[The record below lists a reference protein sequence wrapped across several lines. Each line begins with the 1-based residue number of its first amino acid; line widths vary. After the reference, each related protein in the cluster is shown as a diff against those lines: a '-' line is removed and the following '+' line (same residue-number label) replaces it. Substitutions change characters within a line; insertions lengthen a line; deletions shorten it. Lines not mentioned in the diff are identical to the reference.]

1 MGPWILNV
9 LIFLPA
15 GGALVAL
22 VTPKA
27 YTEQVKNFGL
37 LVALVEL
44 GLAIAL
50 IIGFKTNTAGFQFVT
65 NQSWISTLGISW
77 HIGVDGI
84 SLFLV
89 GITALVFLVAMAGPP
104 IIGDAKAFMLW
115 MLLLEAACIATFL
128 AMDLFV
134 FFIMFEI
141 TLVPGYFLI
150 AGWGRGLRRS
160 YAAFKFFIYTFA
172 GSAFLLVGIL
182 SLWFLVGR
190 KTGQYNFDLIAL
202 TRTASQLPLTDQKLI
217 LLSFVAAFAVKIPL
231 VPFHTWLPDA
241 YTEAPTAGS
250 MVLGGILFKLG
261 AYGILRFGVFIFPHA
276 AIDLAPL
283 LLTMAAVGIIYGF
296 IVAAVQRDLKRL
308 VAYGSIADVG
318 FIVLGVFAFTNQG
331 ISGAVFEMINHGL
344 ITGAMFLLVG
354 MVWERRRTYKIAEL
368 GGLQKAA
375 PLLGWAFVVVIMAS
389 IGLPGLNGFIG
400 EFLVLI
406 GTFITHR
413 WWAVVA
419 TSGVVLGAVYLLW
432 AYQRVFQGPALAAN
446 AAVRDLSWRER
457 GAILPLIAGIVFLG
471 VYPSPVL
478 NRINPSVR
486 HLIAHVQAADPAF
499 KIPLKGAGTQVYAV
513 PANQVVDPSAGGSGP
528 ATAAAITR
536 GGTAAT
542 GRTAGLTAGG
552 GQ

>member
-1 MGPWILNV
+1 VGPWILNALV
-9 LIFLPA
+9 FLPA

-22 VTPKA
+22 LIPKSRS
-27 YTEQVKNFGL
+27 EQAKMFGL
-37 LVALVEL
+37 LVGLVEL

-50 IIGFKTNTAGFQFVT
+50 IIGFKSNTAGFQFVT
-65 NQSWISTLGISW
+65 DQSWIPTLGISW
-77 HIGVDGI
+77 HLGVDGI

-89 GITALVFLVAMAGPP
+89 GITALVFLVAMAGPR
-104 IIGDAKAFMLW
+104 IVGDGRAFMVW
-115 MLLLEAACIATFL
+115 MLLMEAACIGTFL

-150 AGWGRGLRRS
+150 AGWGRGLHRS

-190 KTGQYNFDLIAL
+190 QTGHYNFDLIDL
-202 TRTASQLPLTDQKLI
+202 TRSASHLPLSDQKWI

-283 LLTMAAVGIIYGF
+283 LLTMAAVGIVYGF
-296 IVAAVQRDLKRL
+296 IVAAVQKDLKRL

-318 FIVLGVFAFTNQG
+318 FIVLGIFAFTSQG

-344 ITGAMFLLVG
+344 ITGAMFFLVG
-354 MVWERRRTYKIAEL
+354 MVWERRRTYRIAEL

-375 PLLGWAFVVVIMAS
+375 PVLGWVFITVIMAA
-389 IGLPGLNGFIG
+389 IGLPGLNGFVG
-400 EFLVLI
+400 EFLVLV

-419 TSGVVLGAVYLLW
+419 TSGIILGAVYLLW
-432 AYQRVFQGPALAAN
+432 AYQRVFQGPANAAN
-446 AAVRDLSWRER
+446 AAVRDMTWREK
-457 GAILPLIAGIVFLG
+457 GAILPLIVGIVFLG
-471 VYPSPVL
+471 VYPRPVL
-478 NRINPSVR
+478 DRINPSVSQ
-486 HLIAHVQAADPAF
+486 LIHHVQAADPNF
-499 KIPLKGAGTQVYAV
+499 KIPASGLSKHVYAV
-513 PANQVVDPSAGGSGP
+513 PAGQDVDNAPASAGNS
-528 ATAAAITR
+528 AAGAPT
-536 GGTAAT
+536 T
-542 GRTAGLTAGG
+542 GG
-552 GQ
+552 GR

>member
-1 MGPWILNV
+1 MGPWILNA

-22 VTPKA
+22 LIPKGRG
-27 YTEQVKNFGL
+27 EQAKNFGL
-37 LVALVEL
+37 LVGLAEV

-50 IIGFKTNTAGFQFVT
+50 IVGFKSNTAGFQFVT
-65 NQSWISTLGISW
+65 DQGWISTLGISW
-77 HIGVDGI
+77 HLGVDGI

-89 GITALVFLVAMAGPP
+89 GITTLVFLVAMAGPP
-104 IIGDAKAFMLW
+104 IIGDARAFMVW
-115 MLLLEAACIATFL
+115 MLVLEAACVATFV
-128 AMDLFV
+128 AIDLFV

-190 KTGQYNFDLIAL
+190 RSGHYNFNLIDL
-202 TRTASQLPLTDQKLI
+202 TRSASHLPLADQKLM

-250 MVLGGILFKLG
+250 MVIGGILFKLG
-261 AYGILRFGVFIFPHA
+261 AYGILRLGVFIFPHA

-283 LLTMAAVGIIYGF
+283 LLTMAVVGIVYGF
-296 IVAAVQRDLKRL
+296 IVAAVQKDLKRL

-318 FIVLGVFAFTNQG
+318 FIVLGVFAFTSQG

-344 ITGAMFLLVG
+344 ITGAMFFLVG
-354 MVWERRRTYKIAEL
+354 MVWERRRTYKIADL
-368 GGLQKAA
+368 GGMQKAA

-389 IGLPGLNGFIG
+389 IGLPGLNGFVG
-400 EFLVLI
+400 EFLVLV

-419 TSGVVLGAVYLLW
+419 TSGVILGAVYLLW
-432 AYQRVFQGPALAAN
+432 AYQRVFQGPASAAN
-446 AAVRDLSWRER
+446 AAVRDLTWREK
-457 GAILPLIAGIVFLG
+457 GALAPLIVGIVFLG
-471 VYPSPVL
+471 LYPRPVL
-478 NRINPSVR
+478 DRINPSVD
-486 HLIAHVQAADPAF
+486 HLIAHVQASDPSF
-499 KIPLKGAGTQVYAV
+499 HIPTKGIGSLTAAHV
-513 PANQVVDPSAGGSGP
+513 PANQVVDGKAP
-528 ATAAAITR
+528 ALTGASVTAVS
-536 GGTAAT
+536 
-542 GRTAGLTAGG
+542 GG